1 MSNNIHDLQEELATE
16 ADEDVTEPPLYKV
29 LLHNDDFTT
38 KAFVVEILMAIFN
51 KSLEEATQLMWHVHK
66 IGVGVCGIYT
76 FEVAETKI
84 KQVTTLARE
93 SGFPLKLSMEEE

>member
-1 MSNNIHDLQEELATE
+1 MSDNIPDLQKELTTE
-16 ADEDVTEPPLYKV
+16 IDEHVTEPPLYKV

-51 KSLEEATQLMWHVHK
+51 KSLEEATRLMWHVHK
-66 IGVGVCGIYT
+66 NGIGVCGIYT
-76 FEVAETKI
+76 FEVAETKT

-93 SGFPLKLSMEEE
+93 NGFPLKLSLEEE